1 MITQHLIPDFIAKM
15 TGSTE
20 VQKSA
25 GMKKSSSSQFKDTLD
40 LAVEKSY
47 AWQSGTKSYEYA
59 MDIKDRPYQR
69 LQNKNILDSAETK
82 ERRPDRTKP
91 FNKASNQI
99 TSRASD
105 KAERTASPEEENIEG
120 ENDRKLKGKAMEK
133 ALAEVLG
140 ISVEELE
147 KLMAQLGINFENAD
161 GETGIQEAAD
171 KISAYL
177 GLNQDEKWLWQ
188 R

>member
-69 LQNKNILDSAETK
+69 LQNKGPLYPVSQII
-82 ERRPDRTKP
+82 
-91 FNKASNQI
+91 NKL
-99 TSRASD
+99 
-105 KAERTASPEEENIEG
+105 
-120 ENDRKLKGKAMEK
+120 LKG
-133 ALAEVLG
+133 
-140 ISVEELE
+140 
-147 KLMAQLGINFENAD
+147 
-161 GETGIQEAAD
+161 T
-171 KISAYL
+171 
-177 GLNQDEKWLWQ
+177 
-188 R
+188 